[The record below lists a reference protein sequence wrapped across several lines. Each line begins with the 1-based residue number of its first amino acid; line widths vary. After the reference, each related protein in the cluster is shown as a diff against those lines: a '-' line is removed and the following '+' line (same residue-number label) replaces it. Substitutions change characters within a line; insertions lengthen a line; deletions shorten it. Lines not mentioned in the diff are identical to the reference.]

1 MITVLLAAWNG
12 SAYIEEQL
20 DSILGQDGVEL
31 EDLRIVISD
40 DGSTD
45 CTREILKK
53 YQAQFPEQIV
63 LKHRSAERKAKD
75 LSDGIPAAAGNFFW
89 LLECAAEKMEEI
101 EKETAGDGNPE
112 NGAIDRTCQYFMLSD
127 QDDVWKPNKIETLMM
142 EMMCQEVLNG
152 EEHPILVHSD
162 MEVVDANLKTIHP
175 SFFRYQKCNPA
186 RTKFSELLAENS
198 VTGGAV
204 MMNRALVELLKE
216 RPAACFMHDWWI
228 ALTASCFGTISWVEE
243 PLYLYRQHG
252 NNTLGAKKTGS
263 AKDVAERF
271 GQILG
276 KDGNGVGTQKEGNG
290 EKGVSGAKRVE
301 ENYRQMAAQAH
312 AFGKMY
318 GDRMSEE
325 QKATLRAYLAL
336 RYQSPMG
343 RLKNILKNR
352 FFKSSKLQT
361 LAQCVTIPRPDGEN
375 WPV

>member
-20 DSILGQDGVEL
+20 DSILAQDGVEL

-45 CTREILKK
+45 DTREILEN
-53 YQAQFPEQIV
+53 YRAQFPDQII
-63 LKHRSAERKAKD
+63 LKHRTPERKAKD

-89 LLECAAEKMEEI
+89 LLECAAEKLEEI
-101 EKETAGDGNPE
+101 EKETASDGNPE
-112 NGAIDRTCQYFMLSD
+112 NGVMDRACQYFMLSD

-142 EMMCQEVLNG
+142 EMMCQEVLN
-152 EEHPILVHSD
+152 EAEHPILVHSD

-216 RPAACFMHDWWI
+216 RPAACFMHDWWV

-263 AKDVAERF
+263 AKDVAERLESS
-271 GQILG
+271 QAAQ
-276 KDGNGVGTQKEGNG
+276 V
-290 EKGVSGAKRVE
+290 A

>member
-45 CTREILKK
+45 DTREILEN
-53 YQAQFPEQIV
+53 YRAQFPEQII

-75 LSDGIPAAAGNFFW
+75 LADGIPAAAGNFFW
-89 LLECAAEKMEEI
+89 LLECAAGELSNI
-101 EKETAGDGNPE
+101 EKETASDGNPE
-112 NGAIDRTCQYFMLSD
+112 NGSMNRACQYFMLSD

-142 EMMCQEVLNG
+142 GMMCQEVLNG
-152 EEHPILVHSD
+152 ADQPILVHSD
-162 MEVVDANLKTIHP
+162 MEVVDADLKTIHP
-175 SFFRYQKCNPA
+175 SFFKYQKCDPA
-186 RTKFSELLAENS
+186 RTQFSELLAENS

-228 ALTASCFGTISWVEE
+228 ALAASCFGAISWVED

-252 NNTLGAKKTGS
+252 NNTLGAKETGS
-263 AKDVAERF
+263 VKDVAERLESSRAA
-271 GQILG
+271 Q
-276 KDGNGVGTQKEGNG
+276 V
-290 EKGVSGAKRVE
+290 A
-301 ENYRQMAAQAH
+301 ENYRKMAAQAH

-343 RLKNILKNR
+343 RLKNIVKNR
-352 FFKSSKLQT
+352 FFKSSKIQT

>member
-31 EDLRIVISD
+31 GDLRIVISD

-45 CTREILKK
+45 DTREILEN
-53 YQAQFPEQIV
+53 YRAQFPEQIV

-75 LSDGIPAAAGNFFW
+75 LADGIPAAAGNFFW
-89 LLECAAEKMEEI
+89 LLSQ
-101 EKETAGDGNPE
+101 AGDSE
-112 NGAIDRTCQYFMLSD
+112 YVMLSD

-152 EEHPILVHSD
+152 ADQPILVHSD
-162 MEVVDANLKTIHP
+162 MEVVDANLKTIRP
-175 SFFRYQKCNPA
+175 SFFKYQKCDPA
-186 RTKFSELLAENS
+186 RTQFSELLVENS

-228 ALTASCFGTISWVEE
+228 ALAASCFGTISWVEE

-252 NNTLGAKKTGS
+252 NNTLGAKETGS
-263 AKDVAERF
+263 VKDVAERLESSRAA
-271 GQILG
+271 Q
-276 KDGNGVGTQKEGNG
+276 
-290 EKGVSGAKRVE
+290 VE
-301 ENYRQMAAQAH
+301 ENYRKMAAQAH

-318 GDRMSEE
+318 GDRMNEE
-325 QKATLRAYLAL
+325 QKAILRAYLAL
-336 RYQSPMG
+336 RYQSPVG
-343 RLKNILKNR
+343 RLKNIVKNR

-375 WPV
+375 WLV